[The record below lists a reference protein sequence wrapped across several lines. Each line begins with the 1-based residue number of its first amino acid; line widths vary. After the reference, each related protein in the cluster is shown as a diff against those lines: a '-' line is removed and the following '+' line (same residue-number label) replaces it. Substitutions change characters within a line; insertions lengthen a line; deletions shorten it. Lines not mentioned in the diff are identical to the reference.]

1 MNSHGI
7 AGLSAA
13 VDYIEAVGMDVIRD
27 KEQRL
32 MQRFY
37 QGAAGLKNVQVY
49 GDFSDWQR
57 AAIVALNIGGVDSN
71 EVADELACTYGIA
84 TRPGAHCAPLLH
96 QALGTAAQGAVRFSF
111 SWYNAESEVD
121 EAVRAVK
128 EIAGRA

>member
-1 MNSHGI
+1 
-7 AGLSAA
+7 
-13 VDYIEAVGMDVIRD
+13 
-27 KEQRL
+27 

-37 QGAAGLKNVQVY
+37 QGVAGLKNVQVY
-49 GDFSDWQR
+49 GNFADWKR

-111 SWYNAESEVD
+111 SWYNTESEVD